1 MTPKDGIS
9 KKDSIPEQGNRS
21 RQSQLVT
28 YFIIFVF
35 GFLSGIAFT
44 VYKGSF
50 LGSFPKSAPSTVA
63 DTQSPS
69 QTDETKQAIINLEAA
84 VTANPDNFESW
95 LQLGH
100 LYYDSNQ
107 PEKAISAY
115 TKSLELHSGDANL
128 LTDLGVMYRR
138 TKQPEKAIE
147 SFNQAIKMDP
157 RHLPSRFN
165 KGIVLMYDLKDP
177 QGAIDS
183 WEKLL
188 KIDPQAK
195 TASGESIREFVDK
208 IKADLPKNP

>member
-1 MTPKDGIS
+1 MAPKDNTPKQGNMS
-9 KKDSIPEQGNRS
+9 KKN
-21 RQSQLVT
+21 QLVT

-44 VYKGSF
+44 VYKGS
-50 LGSFPKSAPSTVA
+50 SPEATPSTTTDV
-63 DTQSPS
+63 QSQS
-69 QTDETKQAIINLEAA
+69 QTNETEQAILNLEAE
-84 VTANPDNFESW
+84 VTANPENFESW
-95 LQLGH
+95 IQLGH

-147 SFNQAIKMDP
+147 SFNKAIKMDP
-157 RHLPSRFN
+157 SHIPARFN

-177 QGAIDS
+177 QGAIDC
-183 WEKLL
+183 WEELL
-188 KIDPQAK
+188 KINPQAT
-195 TASGESIREFVDK
+195 TANGQSIREFVNK
-208 IKADLPKNP
+208 IKADLPAK

>member
-1 MTPKDGIS
+1 MAPRDKIP
-9 KKDSIPEQGNRS
+9 KKDSAPERKNMTGKNQM
-21 RQSQLVT
+21 VT

-44 VYKGSF
+44 VYKG
-50 LGSFPKSAPSTVA
+50 GSPESAPSTVE
-63 DTQSPS
+63 DSQSPS
-69 QTDETKQAIINLEAA
+69 QTDETKQAIINLEAE

-95 LQLGH
+95 IRLGH
-100 LYYDSNQ
+100 LYYDSDQ

-147 SFNQAIKMDP
+147 SFDKAIKMDP
-157 RHLPSRFN
+157 SHLPSRFN

-183 WEKLL
+183 WEELL

-195 TASGESIREFVDK
+195 TASGESIRQFVDK
-208 IKADLPKNP
+208 IKADLPINQ